1 VDTIVP
7 RTELRATLAS
17 LLRLHGAVP
26 VAQPVAT

>member
-1 VDTIVP
+1 VP

-26 VAQPVAT
+26 APQPVTT